1 MVIKYDIFKR
11 TEPSQVFIAK
21 PGKRILG
28 QLNGIEEDSCYVEIN
43 LNNTATLSFTVD
55 RIVNGEISNWYD
67 YLEQH
72 YELYVTGI
80 GWFKINEEPEVNY
93 DGNTET
99 TSISA
104 ESLEIELQQYDLIG
118 FKVNCGTVDSWE
130 MMAVDN
136 VYEDEDGYRLPR
148 ESVLFYR
155 NTKEIED
162 LVSEFANTSGGL
174 TDLES
179 LAYAYPVMLDSW
191 RITID
196 LNTFDSAMQSYI
208 NDMKA
213 DGQDTSVIEAM
224 QATTNKTQDF
234 AKSISKVYIGILQY
248 VSLIVDTIDYDN
260 EGGTF
265 TISQVLDRFLLNRK
279 QLSFMWLVLNEYG
292 WEVGYI
298 DDYVDTD
305 TPKRLSDM
313 VGKFEVDSQDV
324 YSFLTQN
331 AANYFRCIFVFN
343 TNDYTV
349 SAYKVE
355 NIGND
360 TNIFLNY
367 NNVQNSITKNSD
379 KQIYTVYHVSN
390 NDDLKINEVNFGE
403 DTIEDISYFLTPK
416 HFTQEFIDKYNA
428 WHDYRESKRPEY
440 IQLSKDYRNQQDI
453 ATEINDRVPI
463 DIADTDQYS
472 SFSDDELLNERA
484 GCEAQIAGY
493 ESLYVDENG
502 NFDLAALQASPDW
515 KTYKMLKDIVIPNI
529 DIELHNRGLTSKD
542 DYLDFKDDYLYDF
555 GTYGDSY
562 GLTELKIR
570 SEELKN
576 SMDTL
581 AEKGYDVEGAEGD
594 EYHAKQYALYLKYKA
609 AYESCNEVLAQRQA
623 EYDEAISKLNNIQSQ
638 REELVASVDKIHVS
652 FGFTDK
658 ELAILNKYYIHTDY
672 INENIVT
679 TSLDDNNAIV
689 DHEYELYKDAL
700 EQLYSDSHPQWNWST
715 TQDNIF
721 LMPEFQ
727 EWHGDLYIGN
737 FIRVSIRE
745 DYQVKLRVVTIGL
758 NPFMVDTTLDI
769 TFSNMIQY
777 KSKRNDAVSL
787 LGSNGSSGK
796 NQITS
801 NISSSN
807 SNTETFN
814 IDANLVR
821 KLISNKT
828 FSNYMTGYGSDI
840 VSESVSAVSG
850 SLDYLVT
857 QKIDA
862 IEINVKKITGTTGE
876 FEEVFSKYIDADYI
890 NSRVVISDVGEF
902 KELNSYIANLKLALI
917 GTSSTE
923 TGIVFNLT
931 SDNAV
936 INELLVKEQI
946 ASKISVADLKAHSA
960 TADLITLIS
969 SDGKPTIAF
978 QNSTQQFYDSN
989 GNVRVQI
996 GQDGNGDFNFVIVGE
1011 DGTTA
1016 LFDSTGIKKDGI
1028 PDGTIINQMI
1038 ENGTIEKEKLGFEI
1052 IEPNEQGGID
1062 ITQIYDGKGGLWG
1075 VEYESFKETTESS
1088 LTTLSDNISS
1098 LSDMVQSVEL
1108 TGNQVFIE
1116 DGNGYITP
1124 SSITV
1129 TATVKNGLEIGKWY
1143 LDGIENTEYVSSDK
1157 MSISIPSTYMS
1168 DKKMITIKVEGT
1180 DASKYDIF
1188 SVYKV
1193 VDGSDA
1199 YTVVISSN
1207 NGNTFKYDS
1216 GVTESIVTCTVYKGA
1231 DEVTPNSYTW
1241 YYRANDGDWVEL
1253 VETRKEIAFPLSTDI
1268 LHKSLKCKVDI

>member
-104 ESLEIELQQYDLIG
+104 ESLEIELQQYDLVG
-118 FKVNCGTVDSWE
+118 FKVNCGTSDSWE

-155 NTKEIED
+155 DTKEIED
-162 LVSEFANTSGGL
+162 LVSKFANTSGRL

-179 LAYAYPVMLDSW
+179 LVYTYPVMLDSW

-196 LNTFDSAMQSYI
+196 LDTFDSAMQSYI
-208 NDMKA
+208 DDMKA
-213 DGQDTSVIEAM
+213 AGQDTSVIEAM

-248 VSLIVDTIDYDN
+248 VSLVVDTTDYDN
-260 EGGTF
+260 EGKTF

-292 WEVGYI
+292 WKVGYI

-403 DTIEDISYFLTPK
+403 DTIEDISYFLTTK

-428 WHDYRESKRPEY
+428 WHDFRESKRPEY

-472 SFSDDELLNERA
+472 SFSDEELLNERA

-529 DIELHNRGLTSKD
+529 NIELYNRGLSSKD

-576 SMDTL
+576 NMDTL

-594 EYHAKQYALYLKYKA
+594 EYHAKQHALYLKYKA
-609 AYESCNEVLAQRQA
+609 AYESCNKVLAKRQA

-658 ELAILNKYYIHTDY
+658 ELTILNKYYIHTDY

-679 TSLDDNNAIV
+679 TSLDDNDAIV
-689 DHEYELYKDAL
+689 GHEYELYKDAL
-700 EQLYSDSHPQWNWST
+700 EQLYSDSHPQWNWTT

-727 EWHGDLYIGN
+727 EWHGDLDIGN

-787 LGSNGSSGK
+787 LGSNGASGK

-828 FSNYMTGYGSDI
+828 FSNYMAGYGSDI

-862 IEINVKKITGTTGE
+862 IEINVKKITGTAGE
-876 FEEVFSKYIDADYI
+876 FEELFSKYIDAEYI

-960 TADLITLIS
+960 TAELITLIS
-969 SDGKPTIAF
+969 SNGNPTIAF

-1038 ENGTIEKEKLGFEI
+1038 ENGTIGKEKLGFEI

-1075 VEYESFKETTESS
+1075 VEYESFKETTKSS
-1088 LTTLSDNISS
+1088 ISGVSSRVDQNTKSITDKVWQTDINNSINNYDNTTAEAIRERVTKTETDISGIKSSVSDIQSEVEKKADGTTVQTLSEKVSTMEQDAESFK
-1098 LSDMVQSVEL
+1098 
-1108 TGNQVFIE
+1108 T
-1116 DGNGYITP
+1116 
-1124 SSITV
+1124 TV
-1129 TATVKNGLEIGKWY
+1129 SNTYSTKTEIQNAINDIKIGARNLIRNAKTLNFTDYYFDENTSRTIGKAQ
-1143 LDGIENTEYVSSDK
+1143 I
-1157 MSISIPSTYMS
+1157 
-1168 DKKMITIKVEGT
+1168 GT
-1180 DASKYDIF
+1180 AQ
-1188 SVYKV
+1188 
-1193 VDGSDA
+1193 
-1199 YTVVISSN
+1199 
-1207 NGNTFKYDS
+1207 
-1216 GVTESIVTCTVYKGA
+1216 
-1231 DEVTPNSYTW
+1231 
-1241 YYRANDGDWVEL
+1241 
-1253 VETRKEIAFPLSTDI
+1253 IA
-1268 LHKSLKCKVDI
+1268 